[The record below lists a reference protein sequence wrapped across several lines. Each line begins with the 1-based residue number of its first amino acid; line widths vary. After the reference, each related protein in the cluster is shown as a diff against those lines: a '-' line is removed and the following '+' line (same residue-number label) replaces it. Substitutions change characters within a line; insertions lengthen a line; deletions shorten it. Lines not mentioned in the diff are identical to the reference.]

1 MLDVNN
7 LEVGRLYIV
16 KTAYG
21 SHWLFRKANDFAIT
35 SCTMA
40 ICLDDNYI
48 GGSGRVCNDSQVV
61 YIKPSNA
68 NYEAMW
74 NRTLNEN
81 IEMV

>member
-21 SHWLFRKANDFAIT
+21 SHWLFRKKDNFHIA
-35 SCTMA
+35 SCNMA

-48 GGSGRVCNDSQVV
+48 GRNGNRVCNDSEVV

-68 NYEAMW
+68 NYEAIW
-74 NRTLNEN
+74 NRTFNAN
-81 IEMV
+81 V